1 MRSEMEILEKIEEIQ
16 NKTTE
21 LMRSLDPLDGPI
33 VQRNTKLEM
42 LKLDAQEKALWYV
55 LNKAEI

>member
-1 MRSEMEILEKIEEIQ
+1 MEILEKIEEIQ

-55 LNKAEI
+55 LKKAEI